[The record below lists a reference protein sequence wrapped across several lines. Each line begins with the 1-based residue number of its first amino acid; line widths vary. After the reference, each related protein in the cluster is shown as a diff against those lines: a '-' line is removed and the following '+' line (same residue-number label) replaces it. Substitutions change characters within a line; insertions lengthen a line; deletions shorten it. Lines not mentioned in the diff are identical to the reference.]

1 MINKLDD
8 ISILIGRSLL
18 GLYFLGPGLAKIFN
32 YSSYAVVMEENQ
44 VPLTLIALPVVILI
58 QVIGGIMLILNLNVK
73 VSALALFITTIEINI
88 YIHDFWTL
96 ADGISKAH
104 ETQNFVKNLAIC
116 AGLLVLASREKFV
129 ELRLDQ

>member
-32 YSSYAVVMEENQ
+32 YSNYAVVMEENE
-44 VPLTLIALPVVILI
+44 VPLTLVALPVVILI
-58 QVIGGIMLILNLNVK
+58 QVSGGIMLILNLNVK
-73 VSALALFITTIEINI
+73 VSALALFITTIVINI

-129 ELRLDQ
+129 KLG

>member
-32 YSSYAVVMEENQ
+32 YSNYVAVMQENQ
-44 VPLTLIALPVVILI
+44 VPLTLVALPVVILI
-58 QVIGGIMLILNLNVK
+58 QVIGGAMLILNLNVK
-73 VSALALFITTIEINI
+73 VSALALFITTIVINI

-96 ADGISKAH
+96 AEGISKAH

-129 ELRLDQ
+129 KLG

>member
-8 ISILIGRSLL
+8 ISILFGRSLL

-32 YSSYAVVMEENQ
+32 YSNYAVVMEENQ

-73 VSALALFITTIEINI
+73 VSALALFITTIVINI

-96 ADGISKAH
+96 ADGIKKAH

-129 ELRLDQ
+129 KLRLDQ

>member
-8 ISILIGRSLL
+8 ISILVGRSLL

-32 YSSYAVVMEENQ
+32 YSNYAVVMEENE
-44 VPLTLIALPVVILI
+44 VPLTLVALPVVILI

-73 VSALALFITTIEINI
+73 VSALALFITTIVINI

-129 ELRLDQ
+129 KLG

>member
-8 ISILIGRSLL
+8 ISILVGRSLL

-32 YSSYAVVMEENQ
+32 YSNYVAVMQENQ
-44 VPLTLIALPVVILI
+44 VPLTLVALPVVILI
-58 QVIGGIMLILNLNVK
+58 QVIGGVMLILNLNVK
-73 VSALALFITTIEINI
+73 VSALALFITTIVINI

-96 ADGISKAH
+96 AEGISKAH

-129 ELRLDQ
+129 RLRLDQ

>member
-18 GLYFLGPGLAKIFN
+18 GLYFLGPGVAKIFN

-73 VSALALFITTIEINI
+73 VSALSLFATTIVINI

-129 ELRLDQ
+129 KLG

>member
-8 ISILIGRSLL
+8 ISIFVGRSLL
-18 GLYFLGPGLAKIFN
+18 GLYFLGPGIAKIFN
-32 YSSYAVVMEENQ
+32 YSNYVGVMQQND
-44 VPLTLIALPVVILI
+44 VPLTLLALPAVILI
-58 QVIGGIMLILNLNVK
+58 QVIGGVMLVLNQNVK
-73 VSALALFITTIEINI
+73 VFAWALFFTTMVINF

-96 ADGISKAH
+96 EDGIVKAH

-129 ELRLDQ
+129 KLG

>member
-1 MINKLDD
+1 MLNKLDD

-18 GLYFLGPGLAKIFN
+18 GLYFLGPGIAKVFN
-32 YSSYAVVMEENQ
+32 YSNYVAVMQENE
-44 VPLTLIALPVVILI
+44 VPLTLVALPIVILV
-58 QVIGGIMLILNLNVK
+58 QVIGGLMLILNQNVK
-73 VSALALFITTIEINI
+73 FCALLLFATTILINF

-96 ADGISKAH
+96 ADGLSKSH

-129 ELRLDQ
+129 KLG

>member
-1 MINKLDD
+1 MLNKLDD

-18 GLYFLGPGLAKIFN
+18 GLYFLGPGIAKVFN
-32 YSSYAVVMEENQ
+32 YSNYVAVMQEND
-44 VPLTLIALPVVILI
+44 VPLTLVALPIVILV
-58 QVIGGIMLILNLNVK
+58 QVIGGLMLILNQNVK
-73 VSALALFITTIEINI
+73 FCALLLFATTIVINF

-96 ADGISKAH
+96 ADGLSKSH

-129 ELRLDQ
+129 KLG

>member
-8 ISILIGRSLL
+8 ISILVGRSLL
-18 GLYFLGPGLAKIFN
+18 GLYFLGPGIAKVFN
-32 YSSYAVVMEENQ
+32 YSNYLAVMQQNE
-44 VPLTLIALPVVILI
+44 VPLTLLALPAVILI
-58 QVIGGIMLILNLNVK
+58 QVIGGVMLILNQNVK
-73 VSALALFITTIEINI
+73 VFAWALFLTTIVINI

-96 ADGISKAH
+96 EDGISKSH

-129 ELRLDQ
+129 KLG

>member
-1 MINKLDD
+1 
-8 ISILIGRSLL
+8 
-18 GLYFLGPGLAKIFN
+18 
-32 YSSYAVVMEENQ
+32 MEENQ

-73 VSALALFITTIEINI
+73 VSALALSITTIVINI

-96 ADGISKAH
+96 ADGIKKAH

-129 ELRLDQ
+129 KLG

>member
-73 VSALALFITTIEINI
+73 VSALALFITTIVINI

-129 ELRLDQ
+129 KLG

>member
-32 YSSYAVVMEENQ
+32 YSNYVAVMQENQ
-44 VPLTLIALPVVILI
+44 VPLTLVALPVVILI

-73 VSALALFITTIEINI
+73 VSALALFITTIVINI

-96 ADGISKAH
+96 AEGISKAH

-129 ELRLDQ
+129 KLG

>member
-73 VSALALFITTIEINI
+73 VSALALFITTIVINI

-96 ADGISKAH
+96 ADGKKKAH

-129 ELRLDQ
+129 KLRLDQ

>member
-8 ISILIGRSLL
+8 ISIFVGRSLL
-18 GLYFLGPGLAKIFN
+18 GLYFLGPGIAKIFN
-32 YSSYAVVMEENQ
+32 YSNYVGVMQQND
-44 VPLTLIALPVVILI
+44 VPLTLLALPAVILI
-58 QVIGGIMLILNLNVK
+58 QVIGGVMLVLNQNVK
-73 VSALALFITTIEINI
+73 VFAWALFFTTMVINF

-96 ADGISKAH
+96 EDGMVKAH

-129 ELRLDQ
+129 KLG

>member
-8 ISILIGRSLL
+8 ISILVGRSLL

-32 YSSYAVVMEENQ
+32 YSNYVAVMEVNE
-44 VPLTLIALPVVILI
+44 VPLALVALPIVILI
-58 QVIGGIMLILNLNVK
+58 QVIFGIMLILNLNVK
-73 VSALALFITTIEINI
+73 VSALALFITTIIINI

-96 ADGISKAH
+96 TDGINKAH
-104 ETQNFVKNLAIC
+104 ETQNFVKNLAIS

-129 ELRLDQ
+129 KLR

>member
-8 ISILIGRSLL
+8 ISIIVGRSLL

-32 YSSYAVVMEENQ
+32 YSNYAVVMEENE
-44 VPLTLIALPVVILI
+44 VPLTLVALPVVILI

-73 VSALALFITTIEINI
+73 VSALALFITTIVINI

-129 ELRLDQ
+129 KLG

>member
-73 VSALALFITTIEINI
+73 VSALALFITTIVINI
-88 YIHDFWTL
+88 
-96 ADGISKAH
+96 
-104 ETQNFVKNLAIC
+104 
-116 AGLLVLASREKFV
+116 
-129 ELRLDQ
+129 

>member
-8 ISILIGRSLL
+8 ISILVGRSLL
-18 GLYFLGPGLAKIFN
+18 GLYFLGPGIAKVFN
-32 YSSYAVVMEENQ
+32 YSNYVAVMEQNE
-44 VPLTLIALPVVILI
+44 VPLTLLSLPTVILI
-58 QVIGGIMLILNLNVK
+58 QVIGGVMLILNQNIK
-73 VSALALFITTIEINI
+73 VFAWALFLTTIVINI

-96 ADGISKAH
+96 EDGISKSH

-129 ELRLDQ
+129 KLG

>member
-73 VSALALFITTIEINI
+73 VSALALFATTIVINI

-129 ELRLDQ
+129 KLG

>member
-1 MINKLDD
+1 MLNKLDD

-18 GLYFLGPGLAKIFN
+18 GLYFLGPGIAKVFN
-32 YSSYAVVMEENQ
+32 YSNYVAVMQENE
-44 VPLTLIALPVVILI
+44 VPLTLVALPIVILV
-58 QVIGGIMLILNLNVK
+58 QVIGGLMLILNQNVK
-73 VSALALFITTIEINI
+73 FCALLLFATTIVINI

-96 ADGISKAH
+96 ADGLSKSH

-129 ELRLDQ
+129 KLG

>member
-73 VSALALFITTIEINI
+73 VSALALFITTIAINI

-96 ADGISKAH
+96 AEGISKAH

-129 ELRLDQ
+129 KLG

>member
-73 VSALALFITTIEINI
+73 VSALALFITTIVINI

-96 ADGISKAH
+96 EDGIKKAH

-129 ELRLDQ
+129 KLG

>member
-1 MINKLDD
+1 MINKLDF
-8 ISILIGRSLL
+8 ISILVGRSLL

-32 YSSYAVVMEENQ
+32 YSNYVAVMQENQ
-44 VPLTLIALPVVILI
+44 VPLTLVALPVVILI

-73 VSALALFITTIEINI
+73 VSALALFITTIVINI

-96 ADGISKAH
+96 AEGISKAH

-129 ELRLDQ
+129 KLG